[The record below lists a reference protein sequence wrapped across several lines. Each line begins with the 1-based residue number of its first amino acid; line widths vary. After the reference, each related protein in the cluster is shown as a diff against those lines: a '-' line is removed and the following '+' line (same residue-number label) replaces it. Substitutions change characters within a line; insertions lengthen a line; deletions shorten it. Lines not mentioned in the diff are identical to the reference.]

1 MARQLIVVIA
11 ESAESLE
18 QQLKNSR
25 TASQKERLQMLWW
38 LKTGQITQHQILAKG
53 LGRDGSTVTGV
64 VAKVS
69 SGRIVRIVGPQECT
83 RKIAPLESRGSCR
96 ITKKTGTATRLQK
109 LRRNPGVALW
119 ETYQLNLTYPT
130 VYHWVHYRLKAKLK
144 VPRPKSRK
152 QEPNAAQRFKKT
164 SPQPC

>member
-1 MARQLIVVIA
+1 MARQLIVAIA

-18 QQLKNSR
+18 QQLKHSR

-38 LKTGQITQHQILAKG
+38 LKTGQITQHQTLAKR
-53 LGRDGSTVTGV
+53 LGRDGSTVT
-64 VAKVS
+64 
-69 SGRIVRIVGPQECT
+69 RW
-83 RKIAPLESRGSCR
+83 
-96 ITKKTGTATRLQK
+96 LQK
-109 LRRNPGVALW
+109 YRQGGLSELLALKSAPGKSPHLSLEVIAGLQKRLEQPPGFKSYGEIVEW
-119 ETYQLNLTYPT
+119 LNETYQLNLTYPT

-144 VPRPKSRK
+144 VPRPKSAP

>member
-38 LKTGQITQHQILAKG
+38 LKTGQITQHQTLAKR
-53 LGRDGSTVTGV
+53 LGRDGSTVT
-64 VAKVS
+64 
-69 SGRIVRIVGPQECT
+69 RW
-83 RKIAPLESRGSCR
+83 
-96 ITKKTGTATRLQK
+96 LQK
-109 LRRNPGVALW
+109 YRQGGLSELLALKSAPGKSPHLSLEVIAGLQKRLEQPPGFKSYGEIVEW
-119 ETYQLNLTYPT
+119 LNETYQLNLTYPT

-144 VPRPKSRK
+144 VPRPKSAH
-152 QEPNAAQRFKKT
+152 QEPNAAQRLKKT